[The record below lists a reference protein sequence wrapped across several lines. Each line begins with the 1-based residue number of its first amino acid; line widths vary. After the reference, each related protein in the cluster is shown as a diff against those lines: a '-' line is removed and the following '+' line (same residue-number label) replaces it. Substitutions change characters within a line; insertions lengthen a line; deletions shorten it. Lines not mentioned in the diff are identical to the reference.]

1 MSENDKKQLDPF
13 LSALI
18 DALLSYYSPA
28 DTAADATDSKST
40 QEIIEE
46 MDQIEDVLPA
56 DVNNLMVQHG
66 FKLNYTG
73 SGYVW
78 MLKTRN

>member
-1 MSENDKKQLDPF
+1 MSENDEKQQNPI

-28 DTAADATDSKST
+28 ENTSEADDSKST
-40 QEIIEE
+40 QDLIEE
-46 MDQIEDVLPA
+46 MDQIA
-56 DVNNLMVQHG
+56 DVSPDDVNKLMEEHG

-78 MLKTRN
+78 MLKTKN